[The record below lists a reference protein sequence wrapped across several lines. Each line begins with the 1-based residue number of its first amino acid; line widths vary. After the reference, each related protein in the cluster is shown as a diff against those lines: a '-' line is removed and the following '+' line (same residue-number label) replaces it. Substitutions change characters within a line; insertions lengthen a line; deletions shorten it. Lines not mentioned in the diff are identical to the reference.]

1 MSLLVCMCVHVCQGS
16 GAVITCSV
24 LSSEPSEKQFVQAEL
39 KWKIEKPKRG
49 ATEWVRDGVYNTDEW
64 KPITEGIL
72 VSEGFKHKAIA
83 HE

>member
-1 MSLLVCMCVHVCQGS
+1 M
-16 GAVITCSV
+16 
-24 LSSEPSEKQFVQAEL
+24 LSPALFCPPEQSEKQFVQAEL

-49 ATEWVRDGVYNTDEW
+49 TTEWVRDGVYNTDEW

-72 VSEGFKHKAIA
+72 VSKGFNTV